1 MKLRFLL
8 GIELI
13 WIYICFVYYEYEES
27 VKLDDYYAELDKFG
41 LSEWI
46 YFEYYK
52 IIKIWCW
59 KCNTLKDFLAT
70 IRTKIAT
77 KRSSMTRS

>member
-1 MKLRFLL
+1 MLANKMKLRFLL

-41 LSEWI
+41 LSE
-46 YFEYYK
+46 
-52 IIKIWCW
+52 
-59 KCNTLKDFLAT
+59 
-70 IRTKIAT
+70 
-77 KRSSMTRS
+77 